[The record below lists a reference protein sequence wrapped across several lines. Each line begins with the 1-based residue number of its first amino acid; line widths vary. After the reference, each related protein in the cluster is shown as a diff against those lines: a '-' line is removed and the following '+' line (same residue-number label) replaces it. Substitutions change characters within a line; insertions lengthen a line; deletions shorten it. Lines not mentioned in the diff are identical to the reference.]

1 MFEEKGF
8 CVISDFLSKKEVD
21 EINKEITQVKN
32 ADIYYDSN
40 GKLRRVERLYDKG
53 KYLKIADKRCIK
65 LLEKKLNQKISIFK
79 DKYNAK
85 PPGGEG
91 FFSHFDGVFMF
102 KNSQNIYKKGWYEYS
117 DFFINVLIA
126 LDPCNHSNGTIQIS
140 KKIDLEFDEL
150 IKLTKQNCTPD
161 LNEQFEKT
169 LNFEPIILNPG
180 DIVLFLNTCPHK
192 SSKNNSKSDR
202 RTLYFT
208 YTRGELS
215 HYNNYFYDKLNSKN
229 DTSKALSGDS

>member
-1 MFEEKGF
+1 MFEQKGF
-8 CVISDFLSKKEVD
+8 CIISDFLSKNEVN
-21 EINKEITQVKN
+21 EINKEITLVKN
-32 ADIYYDSN
+32 ADIYNDSN
-40 GKLRRVERLYDKG
+40 GNLRRIERLYNKG
-53 KYLKIADKRCIK
+53 SFLKLANKRCIN
-65 LLEKKLNQKISIFK
+65 LLEKKLKSKISIFK

-126 LDPCNHSNGTIQIS
+126 LDSCNHDNGTIEIS
-140 KKIDLEFDEL
+140 NKIDLEFEEL
-150 IKLTKQNCTPD
+150 IKLTKQNGTPD
-161 LNEQFEKT
+161 LNEKFEKT
-169 LNFEPIILNPG
+169 LNFEPIILSPG

-208 YTRGELS
+208 YTKGEIS
-215 HYNNYFYDKLNSKN
+215 YYNNYFYDKLNSKN
-229 DTSKALSGDS
+229 DTSKALTGDI